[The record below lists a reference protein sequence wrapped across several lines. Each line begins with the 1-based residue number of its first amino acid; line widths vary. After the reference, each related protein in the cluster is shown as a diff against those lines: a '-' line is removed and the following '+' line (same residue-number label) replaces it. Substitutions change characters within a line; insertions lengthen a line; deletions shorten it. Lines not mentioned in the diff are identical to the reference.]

1 MRRNAILKLP
11 LPRILAAVLCLCCLP
26 GLAACGVQ
34 ASAPPTDEE
43 TAQTAPVESPAQE
56 TPDVGA
62 GAGAGTEGAPDSV
75 QDLPGA
81 GAVQKPELSSPPTDE
96 EIITLYRYAVSA
108 LEPSVTLDAAGREW
122 KYGAEND
129 LKNLYYTLLS
139 QHPELKYVYD
149 MSAELSGDMAV
160 CSFSYM
166 PYKTGAYDETVPEGY
181 EELASLHDAESLAQG
196 MIGRAESLRIAITN
210 SALEFDDLQRA
221 VAQAGYGWIVFTLSR
236 DGTEILAAPSRG
248 YSLEECVDNI
258 NESKR
263 IAGEILAQ
271 ILSGGLSDM
280 EKAEAAY
287 SYITANVAY
296 DFSYY
301 SNRDDMPFTATVA
314 LGALRDNL
322 AICGGYSHAFET
334 MLGLCGIENYTVSGV
349 AQGEY
354 HAWNYVII
362 DGQGFYCDPTAD
374 RGGAMRHFMLTADEL
389 SALGGYTWD
398 ADFYDNLRG

>member
-1 MRRNAILKLP
+1 M
-11 LPRILAAVLCLCCLP
+11 
-26 GLAACGVQ
+26 
-34 ASAPPTDEE
+34 
-43 TAQTAPVESPAQE
+43 
-56 TPDVGA
+56 
-62 GAGAGTEGAPDSV
+62 
-75 QDLPGA
+75 
-81 GAVQKPELSSPPTDE
+81 
-96 EIITLYRYAVSA
+96 LYKYAVSA
-108 LEPSVTLDAAGREW
+108 LEPSVTINIAGREW

-139 QHPELKYVYD
+139 QYTELKYAYD

-166 PYKTGAYDETVPEGY
+166 PYKTGAYDAAVPEGY
-181 EELASLHDAESLAQG
+181 EAVTSLHDAESLAQG
-196 MIGRAESLRIAITN
+196 MIGVTDSLRIAITN
-210 SALEFDDLQRA
+210 SELEFDDLQRA

-236 DGTEILAAPSRG
+236 DGTEILAAPAQC
-248 YSLEECVDNI
+248 YTLEECVDSI
-258 NESKR
+258 NESQH

-271 ILSGGLSDM
+271 IISGDMSDL

-287 SYITANVAY
+287 AYITANVAY

-301 SNRDDMPFTATVA
+301 SNRDGMAFSSTVA

-334 MLGLCGIENYTVSGV
+334 MLDLCGIENYTVSGV

-362 DGQGFYCDPTAD
+362 DSQGFYCDPTAD
-374 RGGAMRHFMLTADEL
+374 RGGALRHFMLTADEL

-398 ADFYDNLRG
+398 ADFYDNLCG